1 MQPGSTIFVSIA
13 SYRDPELIPTLHDM
27 INNAEKPENLN
38 IAIFWQNDNDITVF
52 INQGMAKVETTTYRG
67 YPLHE
72 FECNRARISVISVH
86 YYQSQGACWA
96 RYMAEGLFADQ
107 DYFLQIDSHCR
118 FIPDW
123 DREMVAMLNS
133 LRGKS
138 PRPVLSSYPPGYV
151 PGEDEDRKTYVS
163 RLTTKSFT
171 PDGMLQMGSVP
182 FNDDAPLRCGYL
194 AGGFI
199 FADGTFARDVP
210 NDPEIFFMGEEI
222 AMAARTF
229 THGYDIYAPHRILL
243 WHFYTRKEHSK
254 VWGDHSNEAKK
265 NGAVEMAWW
274 ERDKVAKSR
283 VRKLLGAADEICDL
297 GHYSL
302 GKQRTLQEFEYR
314 IGANFQQ
321 RALHPEVIGKD
332 RISYFAE
339 LPLAHEQW
347 LQALIFVNLKT
358 LKIDKSEADFL
369 REDVDFWHIGVYTPD
384 NVELMT
390 KQVDIN
396 NMKGVITPVDDS
408 SFEVKLTFNTET
420 SPSSRMIRICPYIRA
435 HGWGDTLEKH
445 W

>member
-1 MQPGSTIFVSIA
+1 
-13 SYRDPELIPTLHDM
+13 
-27 INNAEKPENLN
+27 
-38 IAIFWQNDNDITVF
+38 
-52 INQGMAKVETTTYRG
+52 
-67 YPLHE
+67 
-72 FECNRARISVISVH
+72 
-86 YYQSQGACWA
+86 
-96 RYMAEGLFADQ
+96 
-107 DYFLQIDSHCR
+107 
-118 FIPDW
+118 
-123 DREMVAMLNS
+123 
-133 LRGKS
+133 
-138 PRPVLSSYPPGYV
+138 
-151 PGEDEDRKTYVS
+151 
-163 RLTTKSFT
+163 
-171 PDGMLQMGSVP
+171 MLQMGSVP

-222 AMAARTF
+222 AMAARAF

-297 GHYSL
+297 GRYTL
-302 GKQRTLQEFEYR
+302 GNLRTLQEFEYR

-321 RALHPEVIGKD
+321 RTLHPEVIGKD

-347 LQALIFVNLKT
+347 LKALIFVNLKT

-435 HGWGDTLEKH
+435 HGWGDTLEKN